1 MKTSLL
7 ILFAS
12 LAVAAAQPGSNF
24 EWVSASDPQT
34 TSLYI
39 VNCNVPTELQFVLLR
54 GKGVWIEKSPACRP
68 PKLHSTRHLE
78 LDQQGDVNSDRVNG
92 DFKFDKLEL
101 ECQVFAVM
109 VPGSRVQES
118 KISETIIC
126 IDNWA

>member
-39 VNCNVPTELQFVLLR
+39 VNCNVPTELQFVLLP

-68 PKLHSTRHLE
+68 PKLHSTVRHLE
-78 LDQQGDVNSDRVNG
+78 LDQQGDVNSDRVIR
-92 DFKFDKLEL
+92 DLKF
-101 ECQVFAVM
+101 ECQVFAVII
-109 VPGSRVQES
+109 PGSQVKNSQ
-118 KISETIIC
+118 ISETVIC
-126 IDNWA
+126 ID

>member
-39 VNCNVPTELQFVLLR
+39 VNCNVPTELQFVLLP

-68 PKLHSTRHLE
+68 PKLHSTVRHLE
-78 LDQQGDVNSDRVNG
+78 LDQQGDVNSDRVIR
-92 DFKFDKLEL
+92 DLKL
-101 ECQVFAVM
+101 ECQVFAVLI
-109 VPGSRVQES
+109 VPGSQVKNSQ
-118 KISETIIC
+118 ISETVIC
-126 IDNWA
+126 ID